1 MPNPQTCYYVNRDGS
16 YGAATHPPEDSL
28 PIGLEQYQLI
38 QENPGLIDIRVEG
51 SVIHITPSLIS
62 YKNATK
68 ANLRT
73 IITNNMPSQMR
84 LANLFRAACMHTGC
98 FDEET
103 GKLLDAEET
112 AETAEALHLRYNDL
126 LYLQHKYIAKVDAA
140 TDPTEIDRIFDTF
153 ERTMQGTL

>member
-1 MPNPQTCYYVNRDGS
+1 
-16 YGAATHPPEDSL
+16 
-28 PIGLEQYQLI
+28 
-38 QENPGLIDIRVEG
+38 
-51 SVIHITPSLIS
+51 
-62 YKNATK
+62 
-68 ANLRT
+68 
-73 IITNNMPSQMR
+73 MPSQMR